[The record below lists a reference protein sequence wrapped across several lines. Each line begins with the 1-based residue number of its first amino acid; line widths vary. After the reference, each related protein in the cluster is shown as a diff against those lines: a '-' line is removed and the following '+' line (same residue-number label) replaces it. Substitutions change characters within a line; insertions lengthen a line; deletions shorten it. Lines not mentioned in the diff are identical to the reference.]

1 MGPFAADAAV
11 AVGGNARHILVDM
24 GLVVV
29 VVDTGPSVIDYNQLC
44 PETRRTLSPR
54 SLRGRDPCDPE
65 ETARLAG

>member
-29 VVDTGPSVIDYNQLC
+29 VVDTGPSVID
-44 PETRRTLSPR
+44 
-54 SLRGRDPCDPE
+54 
-65 ETARLAG
+65 